1 MTTVLAPTGGPAAV
15 LNRIAQIQARFEPQ
29 LPMRPAAGLD
39 TLSPLGSFGA
49 LLEEAFGQ
57 TGPTPSGAIDG
68 DTVIATASRYLGV
81 PYLWGGTDPAV
92 GLDCSGFV
100 QRVYRD
106 LGIELPRVSR
116 AQATVGREVPSLA
129 LARPGDL
136 IAFGS
141 PVDHIA
147 IYAGEGR
154 IIEAPR
160 RGQSVKFTDLSAK
173 GPVTAIRRVLPED
186 TTFAATT
193 PTFRLGLAER
203 LGGPQHVGRPP
214 AVFPTAAP
222 LADLEELDLTRTGR
236 APGWLPESVP
246 FRELFVAAG
255 QRYGL
260 DPRLLAAVGKV
271 ESNFRPDAVSPAG
284 AVGVMQF
291 MPATA
296 RGMGIDPRDP
306 AQAIDAAG
314 RYLRGQINRFGS
326 VQLGLAAYNAGPGAV
341 LRAGGVPQNRE
352 TLAYGPKVLA
362 TINGGRW

>member
-1 MTTVLAPTGGPAAV
+1 MTDVIAATGGGPAAV
-15 LNRIAQIQARFEPQ
+15 LNRIAQIQARFEP
-29 LPMRPAAGLD
+29 RTTSESDSAGL
-39 TLSPLGSFGA
+39 LSPLGSFGS
-49 LLEEAFGQ
+49 LMEEVLGEAPASTGQSLDGQ
-57 TGPTPSGAIDG
+57 T
-68 DTVIATASRYLGV
+68 VVATATRYLGV
-81 PYLWGGTDPAV
+81 PYVWGGTDPST

-129 LARPGDL
+129 FAQPGDL
-136 IAFGS
+136 VAFGE

-147 IYAGEGR
+147 IYAGDGR
-154 IIEAPR
+154 IIESPR
-160 RGQSVKFTDLSAK
+160 RGQSVKFTDLEDK
-173 GPVTAIRRVLPED
+173 GPVTAIRRVLPEG
-186 TTFAATT
+186 TASLTGATSS
-193 PTFRLGLAER
+193 RLVLTDR
-203 LGGPQHVGRPP
+203 VLGGRGMPNDTVG
-214 AVFPTAAP
+214 AIS
-222 LADLEELDLTRTGR
+222 DLEQLDLTRSGA
-236 APGWLPESVP
+236 APGTLPSTVP
-246 FRELFVAAG
+246 YRDLFIAAG
-255 QRYGL
+255 SRYGL

-271 ESNFRPDAVSPAG
+271 ESNFRTDAVSPAG
-284 AVGVMQF
+284 AVGLMQF
-291 MPATA
+291 MPGTA

-362 TINGGRW
+362 TINGARW

>member
-1 MTTVLAPTGGPAAV
+1 V
-15 LNRIAQIQARFEPQ
+15 LNRIAQIQARFEPRS
-29 LPMRPAAGLD
+29 PVGPATGLD

-49 LLEEAFGQ
+49 LLDEALGHAARA
-57 TGPTPSGAIDG
+57 PSGAVDG

-173 GPVTAIRRVLPED
+173 GPITTIRRILPED
-186 TTFAATT
+186 TTLVAGT
-193 PTFRLGLAER
+193 PAFRLAALES
-203 LGGPQHVGRPP
+203 LGGPRT
-214 AVFPTAAP
+214 TAGLPSAISPMTTP

-246 FRELFVAAG
+246 FRELFIAAG

-271 ESNFRPDAVSPAG
+271 ESNFRTDAVSPAG

-314 RYLRGQINRFGS
+314 RYLRSQINRFGS